1 MLYSEYSNPSFVFD
15 AEINFAL
22 DIIDALF
29 ERKNEEKM
37 FQRWIVYQSEMSF
50 EEFKNKLGNIKNN
63 KYDKRSSKEIL
74 NNVKN
79 ILENYKF

>member
-1 MLYSEYSNPSFVFD
+1 MLYSEYSNPGFVFD

>member
-1 MLYSEYSNPSFVFD
+1 MLYSEYSNPKFVFD

-50 EEFKNKLGNIKNN
+50 EEFKNKLGNTKNN

-74 NNVKN
+74 NNVKK

>member
-1 MLYSEYSNPSFVFD
+1 MLYSEYSNPNFIFD

-74 NNVKN
+74 NNVKK

>member
-1 MLYSEYSNPSFVFD
+1 
-15 AEINFAL
+15 
-22 DIIDALF
+22 
-29 ERKNEEKM
+29 M

-74 NNVKN
+74 NNVKK